1 MCRLETIAR
10 CSAIG
15 RARSVRH
22 DRTGRN
28 AISMEFS
35 NTHRALPAGLVAAPL
50 IVGRAAAQNSHFI
63 QPARAEASGFM
74 AVADDMLRLAVEA
87 GDQPF
92 GAVVVK
98 ARRIVGWGPSR
109 VVSDTDPTAHAEMIA
124 FRDAAKRLGTGDLSG
139 CTMYG
144 TSHPCP
150 NVRSRCLLGEC
161 RQIRLR
167 GRSHRWRCAAAAP
180 LLITC
185 RGWRSRL
192 AG

>member
-1 MCRLETIAR
+1 M
-10 CSAIG
+10 
-15 RARSVRH
+15 
-22 DRTGRN
+22 
-28 AISMEFS
+28 SMEFL

-124 FRDAAKRLGTGDLSG
+124 LRDAAKRLGTGDLSG

-150 NVRSRCLLGEC
+150 MCEAGAYWANVDKFVYGDGRIDGGAP
-161 RQIRLR
+161 RLR
-167 GRSHRWRCAAAAP
+167 RC
-180 LLITC
+180 
-185 RGWRSRL
+185 
-192 AG
+192 

>member
-1 MCRLETIAR
+1 
-10 CSAIG
+10 
-15 RARSVRH
+15 
-22 DRTGRN
+22 
-28 AISMEFS
+28 MEFS
-35 NTHRALPAGLVAAPL
+35 NTHRALLAGLVAAPL

-150 NVRSRCLLGEC
+150 MCEAGAYWADVDKFVYGDGRIDGGAP
-161 RQIRLR
+161 RLR
-167 GRSHRWRCAAAAP
+167 RC
-180 LLITC
+180 
-185 RGWRSRL
+185 
-192 AG
+192 

>member
-1 MCRLETIAR
+1 
-10 CSAIG
+10 
-15 RARSVRH
+15 
-22 DRTGRN
+22 
-28 AISMEFS
+28 MEFS

-63 QPARAEASGFM
+63 QPARAEASRFM

-87 GDQPF
+87 GDLPF

-124 FRDAAKRLGTGDLSG
+124 LRDAAKRLGTGDLSG

-150 NVRSRCLLGEC
+150 MCEAGAYWANVDKFVYGDGRIDGGAP
-161 RQIRLR
+161 RLR
-167 GRSHRWRCAAAAP
+167 HC
-180 LLITC
+180 
-185 RGWRSRL
+185 
-192 AG
+192 

>member
-1 MCRLETIAR
+1 
-10 CSAIG
+10 
-15 RARSVRH
+15 
-22 DRTGRN
+22 
-28 AISMEFS
+28 
-35 NTHRALPAGLVAAPL
+35 
-50 IVGRAAAQNSHFI
+50 
-63 QPARAEASGFM
+63 M

-124 FRDAAKRLGTGDLSG
+124 LRDAAKRLGTGDLSG

-150 NVRSRCLLGEC
+150 MCEAGAYWANVDKFVYGYGRIDGGAP
-161 RQIRLR
+161 RLR
-167 GRSHRWRCAAAAP
+167 RC
-180 LLITC
+180 
-185 RGWRSRL
+185 
-192 AG
+192 